1 MQLLRAA
8 TVVAATIFCALSA
21 SVATAQPSVRLETVV
36 SGINTPLAM
45 VQPPGDSR
53 MFIIEQNGRI
63 RILEGAS

>member
-1 MQLLRAA
+1 MLLKAA
-8 TVVAATIFCALSA
+8 KVVAATIFCALSA
-21 SVATAQPSVRLETVV
+21 NVATAQPSVRLEAVV

-63 RILEGAS
+63 RIWRAS